1 MEERLQKYIAKCGVA
16 SRRKSEE
23 LILAGKIKV
32 NGVVVTELGTKV
44 NTDIDVIEYNDKVI
58 KHEEEKIYIM
68 LNKPEGYITSVS
80 DEKGRKT
87 VLDLINVNE
96 RIYPIGRLDYD
107 SSGLLLLTNDGDIY
121 NKIIHPRVAI
131 NKKYIAVCDGRFTEK
146 EIEKFK
152 NGVDIGGYIT
162 SNANIEI
169 IDEEKIHIKKTGE
182 SIVRS
187 TVEITIHEGKN
198 RQIRR
203 MCSSLNHN
211 VIQLKRISVG
221 DIKLG
226 NLKKG
231 TWRAL
236 TQEEINYIKGL

>member
-23 LILAGKIKV
+23 LILSGKIKV
-32 NGVVVTELGTKV
+32 NGKVVTELGTKV
-44 NTDIDVIEYNDKVI
+44 NIDIDVIEYNDKVI
-58 KHEEEKIYIM
+58 KHEEEKLYIM
-68 LNKPEGYITSVS
+68 LNKPEGYITSSS

-107 SSGLLLLTNDGDIY
+107 SSGLLLLTNDGEIY
-121 NKIIHPRVAI
+121 NKIIHPRVVI
-131 NKKYIAVCDGRFTEK
+131 DKKYIALCEGEFSEK
-146 EIEKFK
+146 EIVKFK

-162 SNANIEI
+162 SDANIEI
-169 IDEEKIHIKKTGE
+169 IDEENVYNKTLGQN
-182 SIVRS
+182 SIRS

-211 VIQLKRISVG
+211 VITLKRISVG
-221 DIKLG
+221 ELKLA

-231 TWRAL
+231 SWRFL
-236 TQEEINYIKGL
+236 TDSEINYIKEL